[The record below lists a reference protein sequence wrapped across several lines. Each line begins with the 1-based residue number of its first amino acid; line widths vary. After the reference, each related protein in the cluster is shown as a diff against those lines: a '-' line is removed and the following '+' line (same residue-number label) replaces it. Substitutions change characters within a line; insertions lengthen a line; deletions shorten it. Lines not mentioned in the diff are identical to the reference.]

1 MNRRTPSHHPR
12 TGLALVKTPS
22 KSLAA
27 KKLTPNRR
35 SVTGAKIEHV
45 LSGRNSALV
54 VDQTPWLES
63 LTARGHSPKT
73 VAVYRNGL
81 DSLNAHVGDDVRA
94 ADVTADDLLA
104 WRRSLVTRK
113 LAAATVDVYLRAA
126 RTWFGWLEERGAL
139 FLNPAA
145 GLVLPKVARRL
156 LPVPSPAEIK
166 RWLGAPNP
174 ATPFGVRDRALLEL
188 AYATAARRE
197 ELHALDVTAL
207 DLMNATVRVV
217 GKGRKE
223 RVLPLT
229 KPAVLWLTRYT
240 TTARPKLLKGKLD
253 ELALWIDNRGKR
265 LSYMALESM
274 MDRHARAVGLDDVTP
289 HTMRR
294 ACATHLLQ
302 RGAHVVFVQQLL
314 GHASLRHLAHYLR
327 MTIMELKK
335 THAQSKPGQ

>member
-1 MNRRTPSHHPR
+1 MVTDGRSS
-12 TGLALVKTPS
+12 LLV
-22 KSLAA
+22 A
-27 KKLTPNRR
+27 
-35 SVTGAKIEHV
+35 E
-45 LSGRNSALV
+45 
-54 VDQTPWLES
+54 QTPWLES
-63 LTARGHSPKT
+63 LGARGQSPKT

-81 DSLNAHVGDDVRA
+81 DSLNAHVSADVRA
-94 ADVTADDLLA
+94 ADVTEGDLLA
-104 WRRSLVTRK
+104 WRRSLVSRK
-113 LAAATVDVYLRAA
+113 LAAGTVDVYLRAA
-126 RTWFGWLEERGAL
+126 RTWFSWMEERGAL

-156 LPVPSPAEIK
+156 LPVPSPTEIK

-197 ELHALDVTAL
+197 ELQSLDVTAL

-240 TTARPKLLKGKLD
+240 AMARPRLLKGRLD

-265 LSYMALESM
+265 LTYMALEHAF
-274 MDRHARAVGLDDVTP
+274 DRHAAMAGLDGVSP

-314 GHASLRHLAHYLR
+314 GHATMRHLAHYLR
-327 MTIMELKK
+327 MSILELKQ
-335 THAQSKPGQ
+335 THRASKPGQ